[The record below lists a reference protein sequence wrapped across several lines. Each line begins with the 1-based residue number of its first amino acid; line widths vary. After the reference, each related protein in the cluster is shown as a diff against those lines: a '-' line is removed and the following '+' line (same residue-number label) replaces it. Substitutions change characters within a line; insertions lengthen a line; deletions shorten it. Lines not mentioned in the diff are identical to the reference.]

1 MMREN
6 NELIVK
12 MSHKRC
18 EDYGVE
24 KEMNYSSKI
33 LNKDDLDRVLKE
45 NKELIEVSIQYI
57 NMINLALN
65 GEDFIIT
72 LTDNEG
78 CILYVDGDAK
88 ILNEFKKVNL
98 VVGAYMDEKSVG
110 TNAMGTAI
118 KEDKPIQITAKEHYI
133 EAFHIL
139 TCSAAPIH
147 DCNGNIIGCL
157 NLTGT
162 YDKKHPHTLGLVVV
176 GVKAI
181 ENEMDKNNINNILNE
196 SYNYMESVI
205 GNVDKGV
212 VIVDTAGRIKN
223 INKLGEKIFNKH
235 KDDLIEAEITH
246 IVPEWYNIIEEF
258 ESGNSSYTK
267 KIKLKHSSKYKTI
280 LNFKPVKIKE
290 KVIGLVII
298 MKAEKEVVYNSNLN
312 TGAFY
317 SFDDIIGD
325 SAVIQNVI
333 TNCKIIS
340 NSPSTV
346 LIEGES
352 GTGKE
357 LLAQSIHNY
366 SHRKNNKFVAINCGA
381 IPASLIESELFGYED
396 GTFTGGRKGGKC
408 GKFELANGGTL
419 FLDEIGE
426 MPLDMQV
433 NLLRVLQEG
442 RVTRLGG
449 DVEIPLDIRVIAATN
464 KNLKIEIA
472 KGNFREDLYYRLCVI
487 PIRVPPLRERK
498 GDIEILANY
507 FLRIKAFKLNKSIPN
522 IDEDVSNTLLNYKWP
537 GNIRELENYIENLV
551 NIDGKTSLNYLVE
564 PKPQVN
570 TIKYIEKNH
579 KEIDNFCSLEQ
590 MEKKMIEK
598 AIVICQSNMS
608 KAAKNLGIS
617 RNTLYA
623 KIKKYNIVV

>member
-1 MMREN
+1 MTEN

-12 MSHKRC
+12 ISHKRC
-18 EDYGVE
+18 QDYGVQ
-24 KEMNYSSKI
+24 KEMSCSSKI
-33 LNKDDLDRVLKE
+33 LNKEDLNTVLKN

-57 NMINLALN
+57 NMINSALN
-65 GEDFIIT
+65 EEDFIVI

-78 CILYVDGDAK
+78 CILYIDGDAQ
-88 ILNEFKKVNL
+88 ILGEFSKVNF
-98 VVGAYMDEKSVG
+98 VVGAYMDERSAG

-133 EAFHIL
+133 ETFHIL

-147 DCNGNIIGCL
+147 DCNGNIIGSL
-157 NLTGT
+157 NLTST

-196 SYNYMESVI
+196 SYNYMESI
-205 GNVDKGV
+205 LGNVDKGI
-212 VIVDTAGRIKN
+212 VIVDIFGRIKN

-235 KDDLIEAEITH
+235 KDDLIGAEITY
-246 IVPEWYNIIEEF
+246 IVPEWYNIIEGF
-258 ESGNSSYTK
+258 EDGNSSYSK
-267 KIKLKHSSKYKTI
+267 EIKLKHSSKYKTI

-298 MKAEKEVVYNSNLN
+298 MKAEKEIVYNYNLN

-317 SFDDIIGD
+317 SFDDIIGG

-366 SHRKNNKFVAINCGA
+366 SYRKNNRFVAINCGA
-381 IPASLIESELFGYED
+381 IPANLIESELFGYED

-426 MPLDMQV
+426 MSLDMQV

-449 DVEIPLDIRVIAATN
+449 EVEIPIDIRVIAATN
-464 KNLKIEIA
+464 KDLKKEIT

-487 PIRVPPLRERK
+487 PIKVPPLRERK
-498 GDIEILANY
+498 GDIESLINY
-507 FLRIKAFKLNKSIPN
+507 FLRIKAFELDKNIPN
-522 IDEDVSNTLLNYKWP
+522 IDEDLKNTLLNYRWP
-537 GNIRELENYIENLV
+537 GNIRELENYVENLV
-551 NIDGKTSLNYLVE
+551 NLDGKISLNYLNQQ
-564 PKPQVN
+564 KPQAI
-570 TIKYIEKNH
+570 TTKYIGESC
-579 KEIDNFCSLEQ
+579 KEIDGICSLEQ
-590 MEKKMIEK
+590 MEKQMIER
-598 AIVICQSNMS
+598 AIEFCASNMS
-608 KAAKNLGIS
+608 KVAKNLGIS
-617 RNTLYA
+617 RNTLYS

>member
-1 MMREN
+1 MVN

-12 MSHKRC
+12 ISHKRC
-18 EDYGVE
+18 EDYGVQRA
-24 KEMNYSSKI
+24 MNYSSKI
-33 LNKDDLDRVLKE
+33 LNQEDLDKVLKN
-45 NKELIEVSIQYI
+45 NKELIDVSTQYI

-72 LTDNEG
+72 LTDDEG

-88 ILNEFKKVNL
+88 VLNEFKKVNL
-98 VVGAYMDEKSVG
+98 VVGAYMDERSVG

-118 KEDKPIQITAKEHYI
+118 KEDKPIQITAQEHYI

-147 DCNGNIIGCL
+147 NCNGDIIGTL
-157 NLTGT
+157 NLTGP
-162 YDKKHPHTLGLVVV
+162 YDKKHQHTLGLVVV

-205 GNVDKGV
+205 GNVHKGII
-212 VIVDTAGRIKN
+212 IVDTASRIRN

-235 KDDLIEAEITH
+235 KDDLIDEEITH
-246 IVPEWYNIIEEF
+246 IIPEWYNIIEDF
-258 ESGNSSYTK
+258 ERGNSSYTK
-267 KIKLKHSSKYKTI
+267 EIKLKHSSKYKTI
-280 LNFKPVKIKE
+280 LDFKPVKIKE
-290 KVIGLVII
+290 KVIGIIII

-317 SFDDIIGD
+317 NFDDIIGD

-340 NSPSTV
+340 NSPSTI

-366 SHRKNNKFVAINCGA
+366 SYRKNNKFIAINCGA
-381 IPASLIESELFGYED
+381 IPTNLIESELFGYED

-449 DVEIPLDIRVIAATN
+449 DVEIPLDIRIIAATN
-464 KNLKIEIA
+464 KDLKKEIE

-487 PIRVPPLRERK
+487 PIKLPPLRERK
-498 GDIEILANY
+498 GDIESLINY
-507 FLRIKAFKLNKSIPN
+507 FLRIKAFKLNKDIPN
-522 IDEDVSNTLLNYKWP
+522 IDHDLINKLLNYKWP

-551 NIDGKTSLNYLVE
+551 NLDNKASLSLL
-564 PKPQVN
+564 
-570 TIKYIEKNH
+570 IEQKSQIINSKC
-579 KEIDNFCSLEQ
+579 KEEICADVDNLCSLEH
-590 MEKKMIEK
+590 MEKKMIKK
-598 AIVICQSNMS
+598 AIEIFDNNMS
-608 KAAKNLGIS
+608 KVAKNLGIS

-623 KIKKYNIVV
+623 KIKKYNILV